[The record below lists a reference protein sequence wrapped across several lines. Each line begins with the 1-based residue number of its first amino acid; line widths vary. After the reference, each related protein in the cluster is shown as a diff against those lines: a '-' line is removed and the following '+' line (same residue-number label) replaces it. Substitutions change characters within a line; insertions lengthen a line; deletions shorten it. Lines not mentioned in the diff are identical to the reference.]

1 MSKIFIS
8 HCDADKAIVKPL
20 VQMIRNV
27 CDLTREEIFCT
38 SIVGMG
44 CSAGNIFSEEIRQN
58 FEESSVIVAFLTKNY
73 KQSEFCMAELGA
85 SWISKDDKR
94 FIPLI
99 DSDINYDFFK
109 GVLTGVHEL
118 KIDEQIGLSQLCDII
133 CEQMGK
139 EKRFD
144 VSMEEIGTFLSNYPT
159 SKAEC
164 PSPFTCTQDEWQK
177 MVDEKNAV
185 EKNYEAAYELII
197 KQKAHIQ
204 ELESL
209 KDQAAV
215 AALSK
220 KMNQTEIDAFQECVD
235 AVCCESS
242 NFNRTV
248 FKFVV
253 YDLLNLG
260 KPDFENYEW
269 EEIAK
274 ATSSK
279 IISTDSDGDY
289 YANREN
295 RHVKDLNKALYTY
308 YENVQNASE
317 DVKEYYSKKLDVDFD
332 IENSEFNDKILG
344 L

>member
-8 HCDADKAIVKPL
+8 HCEADKAIVKPL

-27 CDLTREEIFCT
+27 CNLTREEIFCT

-118 KIDEQIGLSQLCDII
+118 KIDEMIGLSQLCDII
-133 CEQMGK
+133 CERMGK
-139 EKRFD
+139 EKRID
-144 VSMEEIGTFLSNYPT
+144 VSMEEINTFLSDYPT
-159 SKAEC
+159 SKEAC
-164 PSPFTCTQDEWQK
+164 PSPFTCSKDAWQK
-177 MVDEKNAV
+177 LTDEKNTML
-185 EKNYEAAYELII
+185 KNYEDACVVI
-197 KQKAHIQ
+197 KQQAAHIK

-235 AVCCESS
+235 AVRQESS
-242 NFNRTV
+242 NFSRTV

-260 KPDFENYEW
+260 KPDFEGYEW
-269 EEIAK
+269 GEIAK

-289 YANREN
+289 YANSEN
-295 RHVKDLNKALYTY
+295 RHVKNLNKALDIY
-308 YENVQNASE
+308 YEMVQNAPK